1 MDNKLLKDIA
11 DDMSAIKK
19 LMILDLAKQGV
30 SLTKIAAALG
40 VHKSTVARMFPSG
53 TVEAVVKE

>member
-1 MDNKLLKDIA
+1 MDEKVIKDMA

-19 LMILDLAKQGV
+19 LLILDLAKQGT

-40 VHKSTVARMFPSG
+40 VHKSTVARMFPAG
-53 TVEAVVKE
+53 TVDAVVKD

>member
-1 MDNKLLKDIA
+1 MQEKLLKEIA
-11 DDMSAIKK
+11 EDMSAVKR
-19 LMILDLAKQGV
+19 LLILDLAKQGV

-53 TVEAVVKE
+53 TVDAVVKD

>member
-1 MDNKLLKDIA
+1 MDEKLLKSIA
-11 DDMSAIKK
+11 DDMSAVKK

-30 SLTKIAAALG
+30 SLTKIAAALD

-53 TVEAVVKE
+53 TVDAVVKD